1 MIERKNIKW
10 ICCQPLTGGMYLGT
24 EKAVGH
30 PAEFILSFPGLN
42 TVEYNKDGTIKN
54 AGNEYHFLKYL
65 QSVNRLPEYKLIDKN
80 PFEPGP
86 VDGINIIND
95 TDWSTDK
102 QISFEGIDLVTAVP
116 VCSGLSMATTAA
128 TSKEHLDSK
137 NCNMEWLARYVL
149 KNIQPK
155 IYIFENAPGLVSSRG
170 DAVRMNLERTAK
182 EFGYS
187 IAYYKTDTKLHG
199 VPQLRPRT
207 FVMFIKW
214 RNEQGENTPDLKFIK
229 EESKNF
235 IDFLAEIPNDA
246 PQQDEYVKMNDLS
259 VAAIEFLHRELG
271 DDWREPVINEA
282 KGKLS
287 SYIRNNHL
295 EYKMLEYV
303 KENKPENIYEKI
315 KHYFNHI
322 REKALDGK
330 GYYETMA
337 HICTK
342 DVAPAIIFKNMF
354 VMLNPF
360 EDRLLSM
367 RECLKLMGHPD
378 DFVMYG
384 TFHEKCRKI
393 GQNVPVNTA
402 KWITSEAVRV
412 IENWDTIIRPTEGN
426 VTFFDN
432 TKQKK
437 YGLNSE
443 PQQLSLFA

>member
-1 MIERKNIKW
+1 MTERKNIKW

-42 TVEYNKDGTIKN
+42 KIEYNKDGTIKN

-65 QSVNRLPEYKLIDKN
+65 QSVGRLPEYKLIDKN

-86 VDGINIIND
+86 VDGVDIIND
-95 TDWSTDK
+95 ADWSTDR
-102 QISFEGIDLVTAVP
+102 QISFDDIDLVTAVP
-116 VCSGLSMATTAA
+116 VCSGLSLATTAA
-128 TSKEHLDSK
+128 TTKEHLDSR

-149 KNIQPK
+149 QNIKPK
-155 IYIFENAPGLVSSRG
+155 IYIFENAPALVSSRG
-170 DAVRMNLERTAK
+170 DAVRMDLERTAK
-182 EFGYS
+182 EYGYS

-214 RNEQGENTPDLKFIK
+214 RDESGENTPDLHFIK
-229 EESKNF
+229 EDCKKF
-235 IDFLAEIPNDA
+235 FDFLAEIPKDA
-246 PQQDEYVKMNDLS
+246 PQQDDLIKMNDLS
-259 VAAIEFLHRELG
+259 KTAIEFLRGRLG
-271 DDWREPVINEA
+271 DDWREPVINET
-282 KGKLS
+282 KGKIS
-287 SYIRNNHL
+287 EYIRAHHL
-295 EYKMLEYV
+295 DDDMIEYARV
-303 KENKPENIYEKI
+303 NKPENVYNKI

-322 REKALDGK
+322 REKAVDGK

-337 HICTK
+337 HIPTK
-342 DVAPAIIFKNMF
+342 DLSPAIIFKNMF

-378 DFVMYG
+378 DFKVYG
-384 TFHEKCRKI
+384 TYHEKCRKI

-402 KWITSEAVRV
+402 RWIASEAVRV
-412 IENWDTIIRPTEGN
+412 IENWDTIIRPKEGN

-437 YGLNSE
+437 YGANPQ
-443 PQQLSLFA
+443 PQQLDLFA